1 MASNCAYLPLVSSPV
16 ATKRY
21 TSPTRV
27 MVRPSPGLWIVGFI
41 WLSLL
46 SLCWQLSHELHRSLN
61 PALQL
66 VVVLDALR
74 LDHHPIPHR
83 PAGDVE
89 RSDVRLPQR
98 HFPLVRANAD
108 DQAVLP
114 DPRQGIAVEEEAHAA
129 EHLLLLDVLLAG
141 QSLADAVG

>member
-1 MASNCAYLPLVSSPV
+1 MASHKAYLPFVSSPV
-16 ATKRY
+16 ARKRY
-21 TSPTRV
+21 TSPTTAI
-27 MVRPSPGLWIVGFI
+27 VRPSPNLRIVAFI
-41 WLSLL
+41 RPSLL
-46 SLCWQLSHELHRSLN
+46 SLRRQLPHEPHGPLN

-89 RSDVRLPQR
+89 RPDVRLPQR
-98 HFPLVRANAD
+98 HFPLVRAEAG

-114 DPRQGIAVEEEAHAA
+114 DPYQ
-129 EHLLLLDVLLAG
+129 
-141 QSLADAVG
+141 